1 MLHLYARRAGTFIA
15 MLLVI
20 IAFLA
25 ARLVAG

>member
-1 MLHLYARRAGTFIA
+1 MLHLYARRAGTSIA
-15 MLLVI
+15 MMLVI